1 MCLYIEQVFYTVV
14 MSVAERFDHQGDE
27 LVVGRM
33 LRAVHRLGSV
43 DLPGAD
49 LKTLDEVMDAA
60 RRLRSWIG
68 SVEVSVSRRTSEL
81 HAAGRAGA
89 AEGLLADS
97 GGQSLADAKAAAA
110 RADVCDEMPLFES
123 ALKQGTVDTGHLDVI
138 ARATRSLSDAAKA
151 ELLKKQEALLAA
163 ATDTSVDKFGRAVT
177 NLARDVAA
185 DVDRTAEADRLTRQ
199 RRNSKIRTWIDRETG
214 MGKTLL
220 ELDPVRHAALQAAI
234 DAHLATLRQRDGN
247 GDTPFDQL
255 RLEAALELIDTGG
268 TLQQRRIPEV
278 SVVID
283 WRTLMD
289 GMHANSVCETVS
301 GIPLPVQTVQRLC
314 CEAEILPVVLRGAA
328 EPLHVGT
335 AVRTATRAQRRALAA
350 VHRTCIHPHCSVG
363 FEHCQIHHV
372 TPWEQGGPTD
382 LDNLVPLCSR
392 HHHMVHEGMWRID
405 LHPDRSIT
413 WTRPDGREWFT
424 GECTDRVPVGVG
436 DTVGGQPPGRS
447 H

>member
-1 MCLYIEQVFYTVV
+1 MCLFLEQVFYTVV

-123 ALKQGTVDTGHLDVI
+123 ALKQGTVDTGHLDAI

-163 ATDTSVDKFGRAVT
+163 ATDTSVDKFGRTVT

-185 DVDRTAEADRLTRQ
+185 DVDRAAEADRLTRQ
-199 RRNSKIRTWIDRETG
+199 RRNSR
-214 MGKTLL
+214 
-220 ELDPVRHAALQAAI
+220 
-234 DAHLATLRQRDGN
+234 
-247 GDTPFDQL
+247 
-255 RLEAALELIDTGG
+255 
-268 TLQQRRIPEV
+268 
-278 SVVID
+278 S
-283 WRTLMD
+283 
-289 GMHANSVCETVS
+289 
-301 GIPLPVQTVQRLC
+301 
-314 CEAEILPVVLRGAA
+314 
-328 EPLHVGT
+328 T
-335 AVRTATRAQRRALAA
+335 A
-350 VHRTCIHPHCSVG
+350 
-363 FEHCQIHHV
+363 
-372 TPWEQGGPTD
+372 
-382 LDNLVPLCSR
+382 SR
-392 HHHMVHEGMWRID
+392 H
-405 LHPDRSIT
+405 
-413 WTRPDGREWFT
+413 
-424 GECTDRVPVGVG
+424 
-436 DTVGGQPPGRS
+436 
-447 H
+447 